1 MESSKDWPPIS
12 FPDLRDAGLP
22 ADAVSKLS
30 TNEMWIS
37 GNPNR
42 QKFGDLIPR
51 ILKDTYADTWV
62 SLTTESS
69 YYNRENTT
77 FISEKTFK
85 PIACMQPFIILGS
98 KGTLKY
104 LRRLGYRTFDGFID
118 ESYDECE
125 DGERYAAVID
135 SLKKIKNIQDKLSW
149 YRSMQDILEHNH
161 RVFLSIGTS
170 RSVEHLEIIKYYKE
184 YFKESDV

>member
-1 MESSKDWPPIS
+1 
-12 FPDLRDAGLP
+12 
-22 ADAVSKLS
+22 
-30 TNEMWIS
+30 
-37 GNPNR
+37 
-42 QKFGDLIPR
+42 
-51 ILKDTYADTWV
+51 
-62 SLTTESS
+62 
-69 YYNRENTT
+69 
-77 FISEKTFK
+77 
-85 PIACMQPFIILGS
+85 MQPFIILGS